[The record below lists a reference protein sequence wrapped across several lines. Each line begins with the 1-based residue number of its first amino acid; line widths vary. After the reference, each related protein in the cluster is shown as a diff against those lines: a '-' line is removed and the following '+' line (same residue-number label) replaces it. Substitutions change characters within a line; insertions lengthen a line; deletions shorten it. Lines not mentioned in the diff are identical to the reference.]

1 MFVVRGVM
9 KVGGWAV
16 AEEVFQGLQDLSTT
30 MLSLYTHVPPIISYP
45 RWEKN
50 KPVGELVAT
59 RCIP

>member
-1 MFVVRGVM
+1 M

-16 AEEVFQGLQDLSTT
+16 AEELFQGLQDLSTT